1 MPNVVFIGY
10 LVSETCLLQ
19 KNGSILAR
27 NPQRGYFGIRE
38 GLFWLLG
45 LYRRGAILD
54 FTKFEKNLLRG
65 YFGMGGGLFWRG
77 QGMFCI
83 F

>member
-1 MPNVVFIGY
+1 MAKNPQRGYFGMREGLFLLKYVVFIGY

-45 LYRRGAILD
+45 LYWRGAILD
-54 FTKFEKNLLRG
+54 FTKFE
-65 YFGMGGGLFWRG
+65 
-77 QGMFCI
+77 
-83 F
+83 